1 MDRTSTP
8 MVNQATCVDD
18 GRDERRRGEGSEH
31 GDGDDFHKAR
41 IGQEKTRLFAIRSE
55 MREWNHHAHDAD
67 RRQAPRHTGLDTQS
81 TISALP
87 SLVCQVQLL
96 ARRRRSGRR
105 TLGPW
110 VCRRRESAGG
120 DSDRKKRRVEHS
132 RSVARSNTGATLETS
147 SNSDSP
153 CQKTASSARFWFP
166 GLLERGQ
173 RTEDPALQLGADLV
187 KREAG
192 IEPTAHPGCLLR
204 RVTRPPGLLPP
215 LPSEHDLGLREQPE
229 RNPAADRAG
238 VDLRGF
244 GDRFGRDGI
253 AHGAV

>member
-132 RSVARSNTGATLETS
+132 RSVARSNTGATVET
-147 SNSDSP
+147 
-153 CQKTASSARFWFP
+153 
-166 GLLERGQ
+166 LLE
-173 RTEDPALQLGADLV
+173 
-187 KREAG
+187 
-192 IEPTAHPGCLLR
+192 
-204 RVTRPPGLLPP
+204 
-215 LPSEHDLGLREQPE
+215 LGLAVPE
-229 RNPAADRAG
+229 NCIKCQVLVPRAPRKRTADGRPRAPTR
-238 VDLRGF
+238 RGS
-244 GDRFGRDGI
+244 RQT
-253 AHGAV
+253 